1 MPGKTR
7 ASLSTESVLSG
18 AFFIYGGD
26 MNTEGKIK
34 ACAQALAEAT
44 EDFTDE
50 DAMKILKLARR
61 IRKDGNKTIQNH

>member
-7 ASLSTESVLSG
+7 ASLLPTWQWWG
-18 AFFIYGGD
+18 FFIARGN

-34 ACAQALAEAT
+34 ACALALAEAT

-50 DAMKILKLARR
+50 DAMKILKMARR
-61 IRKDGNKTIQNH
+61 IRRERGNKKIQH